1 MTNDKLNQ
9 RLKSL
14 ASVKSQTSAPLPMAK
29 KPPAAKKDR
38 ATRQGAYKL
47 GEIDCLDGE
56 KLGCLLLDLS
66 NTGARVKMNW
76 ATALPRVVRLFIPSS
91 GIARNAK
98 VCWQIGAETGLEFLD

>member
-1 MTNDKLNQ
+1 MTKDKLNQ

-14 ASVKSQTSAPLPMAK
+14 ASVKSQTSAPMPMAK

-38 ATRQGAYKL
+38 ETRQDAYKL

-56 KLGCLLLDLS
+56 MLGCLLLDLS
-66 NTGARVKMNW
+66 DTGARVKMNW
-76 ATALPRVVRLFIPSS
+76 ATALPSLVRLSIPSA

-98 VCWQIGAETGLEFLD
+98 VCWQTGAESGLEFLD

>member
-29 KPPAAKKDR
+29 KPPPAKKDR
-38 ATRQGAYKL
+38 KVRQDVYSL
-47 GEIDCLDGE
+47 GEINCLNGE
-56 KLGCLLLDLS
+56 KLGCLLLDL
-66 NTGARVKMNW
+66 NDKGARIKMNW
-76 ATALPRVVRLFIPSS
+76 ATALPDLVRLSIPSA

-98 VCWQIGAETGLEFLD
+98 VCWQTGAESGLEFLD